1 MNSEPRESLLKYDEP
16 KELGPQPEGMN
27 GLKSKKKANIPSME
41 SKPTIDEILDAMFP
55 AVEWFQDAKHYIKK
69 VSKTPTSRDD
79 VAQLQKLLDE
89 RLLARQARESG
100 IDPIREE
107 LHNQCFDEIIRQV
120 TIDCPERGLLLMR
133 VRDELKM
140 TISAYQTLYQSSETF
155 AMRKQIQAEQ
165 GKGELVNKIKDLE
178 KQRDVL
184 QEKLNELKTKKE
196 NTEKKYA
203 EKRAVDEAKRN
214 QEIDFLKYQAQH
226 LENYLKS
233 LEAK

>member
-89 RLLARQARESG
+89 RLLARQAR
-100 IDPIREE
+100 
-107 LHNQCFDEIIRQV
+107 
-120 TIDCPERGLLLMR
+120 
-133 VRDELKM
+133 
-140 TISAYQTLYQSSETF
+140 
-155 AMRKQIQAEQ
+155 
-165 GKGELVNKIKDLE
+165 LV
-178 KQRDVL
+178 
-184 QEKLNELKTKKE
+184 LNNKE
-196 NTEKKYA
+196 N
-203 EKRAVDEAKRN
+203 
-214 QEIDFLKYQAQH
+214 
-226 LENYLKS
+226 
-233 LEAK
+233 